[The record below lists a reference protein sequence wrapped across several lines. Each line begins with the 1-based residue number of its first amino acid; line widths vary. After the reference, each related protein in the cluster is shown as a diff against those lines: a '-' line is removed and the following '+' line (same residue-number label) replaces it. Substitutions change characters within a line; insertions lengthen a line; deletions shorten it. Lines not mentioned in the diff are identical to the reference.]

1 MQNCVSVKVSR
12 MVPVSLLDT
21 VQKYVIRSLSMTNVL
36 GASAIVTSSFV
47 KHVSFD
53 ATVHL
58 LDDDDNS
65 RAARLCWVYIY
76 KPTHKYCTS
85 TQLRLARC
93 YTQTYFCSYFS
104 Q

>member
-47 KHVSFD
+47 KHVLFD
-53 ATVHL
+53 ATVH
-58 LDDDDNS
+58 
-65 RAARLCWVYIY
+65 
-76 KPTHKYCTS
+76 
-85 TQLRLARC
+85 
-93 YTQTYFCSYFS
+93 
-104 Q
+104 